1 MQQIVL
7 ISCSQDMGAPI
18 IYLNTKQLGLV
29 PLLNISTTY
38 LEIERWAGKSTAFL
52 QSCKEYRFIFGSVE
66 WQLLSAQ
73 VDTVLATSFNWVLTE
88 VIEGHQGKD
97 IGKVLIIK
105 VGNIIIIMIVLII
118 NGWWFGNLEHLEG
131 ARLQIMHQRFL
142 RFSRLLLS
150 FSKKSTWHYE

>member
-1 MQQIVL
+1 ML
-7 ISCSQDMGAPI
+7 KRRKSFL
-18 IYLNTKQLGLV
+18 YLMRSKQLGLA

-52 QSCKEYRFIFGSVE
+52 QSCKEYRFSFGSVE

-88 VIEGHQGKD
+88 VIEGPQGKD

-105 VGNIIIIMIVLII
+105 VGNTIIIMIVLII

-142 RFSRLLLS
+142 RFSRLLSL
-150 FSKKSTWHYE
+150 SKKSAWYYE

>member
-1 MQQIVL
+1 MEKRKPTANHAADCIDMVL
-7 ISCSQDMGAPI
+7 PRHAT

-52 QSCKEYRFIFGSVE
+52 QSCKEYRFSFGSVE

-88 VIEGHQGKD
+88 VIEGPQRKD

-105 VGNIIIIMIVLII
+105 VGN
-118 NGWWFGNLEHLEG
+118 NYHNNHDSSY
-131 ARLQIMHQRFL
+131 HQWLNDLVIWNIWRVQDY
-142 RFSRLLLS
+142 
-150 FSKKSTWHYE
+150 K